1 MALSTN
7 PRIWWLMSTTSVTAG
22 KGKLYLLSSMSPF
35 IHANALV
42 KSAKAGNE
50 AAWHQLY
57 NDQFP
62 RLYAAALKI
71 CRDVDLAREMVQDSF
86 VTAYLKLPQLKEVGA
101 FGGWIKKILIHNC
114 YRQNRRHKIAVS
126 LTEEDIQLSTG
137 DLNRKMD
144 RIYGHQQLYTA
155 IARLPLTLSTAL
167 MLRYFSDYS
176 SYLEIAAILDI
187 PVGTVRS
194 RLNQAKQKLAEYWQL
209 PVEADPKLAREIEE
223 WNEFYYSS
231 FSAMHYEDQPRNRF
245 LGHLRDDVE
254 IAFAE
259 GTVQR
264 GRKLF
269 EQMLINDW
277 SAGSWLVPTNVISSG
292 TLSIVE
298 STHFNSKQN
307 PGHCP
312 QRSILIL
319 NRNKGNVHK
328 MSLHV
333 CHH

>member
-1 MALSTN
+1 
-7 PRIWWLMSTTSVTAG
+7 MSQT
-22 KGKLYLLSSMSPF
+22 

-42 KSAKAGNE
+42 KSAMAGNE

-62 RLYAAALKI
+62 GLYAAALKI

-114 YRQNRRHKIAVS
+114 YRQNRRHKTAVS
-126 LTEEDIQLSTG
+126 FVDESFQLSTG

-144 RIYGHQQLYTA
+144 RIYAHQQLYAA

-167 MLRYFSDYS
+167 MLRYFSDHS
-176 SYLEIAAILDI
+176 SYVEIAAILEI

-209 PVEADPKLAREIEE
+209 PVEADPKAVREAEE
-223 WNEFYYSS
+223 WNEFYYAS
-231 FSAMHYEDQPRNRF
+231 FSAMHYKDQPRNRF
-245 LGHLRDDVE
+245 LGHLHDEVE
-254 IAFAE
+254 ISLAE
-259 GTVQR
+259 GPVHR
-264 GRKLF
+264 GRGVF
-269 EQMLINDW
+269 ERMLINDW

-292 TLSIVE
+292 TLSIIQ
-298 STHFNSKQN
+298 STHFNSKEN

-312 QRSILIL
+312 PRSILIL
-319 NRNKGNVHK
+319 NRNKRNVHK
-328 MSLHV
+328 MSLYV

>member
-1 MALSTN
+1 
-7 PRIWWLMSTTSVTAG
+7 MSQT
-22 KGKLYLLSSMSPF
+22 

-42 KSAKAGNE
+42 KSAMAGNE

-62 RLYAAALKI
+62 GLYAAALKI

-86 VTAYLKLPQLKEVGA
+86 VTAYLKLTQLKEVGA

-114 YRQNRRHKIAVS
+114 YRQSRMHKTAIS
-126 LTEEDIQLSTG
+126 FTEEGLQSYTG

-144 RIYGHQQLYTA
+144 QIYDHQQLYGA
-155 IARLPLTLSTAL
+155 IARLPLTLSSAL
-167 MLRYFSDYS
+167 MLRYFSEHS
-176 SYLEIAAILDI
+176 SYMEIANILEI

-194 RLNQAKQKLAEYWQL
+194 RLNQAKQKLTEYWQL
-209 PVEADPKLAREIEE
+209 PVEADPTAVRDAEE

-231 FSAMHYEDQPRNRF
+231 FSAIHYEDQPRKRF
-245 LGHLRDDVE
+245 LGHLQDDVE
-254 IAFAE
+254 IVFAE
-259 GTVQR
+259 GTVHQ
-264 GRKLF
+264 GRSVF
-269 EQMLINDW
+269 EQILINDW

-298 STHFNSKQN
+298 STHFNSKEN

-333 CHH
+333 CQH